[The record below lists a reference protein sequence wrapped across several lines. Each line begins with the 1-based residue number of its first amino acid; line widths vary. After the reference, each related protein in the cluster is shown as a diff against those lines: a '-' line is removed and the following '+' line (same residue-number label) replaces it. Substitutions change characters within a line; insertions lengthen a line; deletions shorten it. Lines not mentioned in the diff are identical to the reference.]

1 MKNCILEVQ
10 NLSVQFKTAHNVVHA
25 VRGIDLE
32 IERGVMTSLVGESG
46 SGKSVTALS
55 LTRLI
60 KEAQVSGAVIWNAG
74 GSARNLLHLPEINL
88 RAMRGRDIAYV
99 LQDPFTSLDPLMKIS
114 DQLREAIQIHTVATP
129 KACEGRMREV
139 LDGVKL
145 SDGERIL
152 KSYPHELS
160 GGMNQRVAIAM
171 ALINSP
177 KLLIADEP
185 TTALDVTTEYEI
197 MKLLGELR
205 TKFGLTILFIT
216 HNLPLA
222 LRHSEKVIVM
232 ENGKIADPDGEYARR
247 LFQADLSKAKP
258 KTRVE
263 LI

>member
-1 MKNCILEVQ
+1 MKNCILEIQ
-10 NLSVQFKTAHNVVHA
+10 NLSVQFKTARNTVHA
-25 VRGIDLE
+25 VRGIAFE
-32 IERGVMTSLVGESG
+32 IERGAMTSLVGESG

-60 KEAQVSGAVIWNAG
+60 KEAQVSGAVIWNAS
-74 GSARNLLHLPEINL
+74 GSARNLLHLPEVNL
-88 RAMRGRDIAYV
+88 RAMRGQDIAYV
-99 LQDPFTSLDPLMKIS
+99 LQDPFTSLNPLIKIS
-114 DQLREAIQIHTVATP
+114 DQLKEALEIHKVVKP
-129 KACEGRMREV
+129 KACDQRMREV
-139 LDGVKL
+139 LDQVKL
-145 SDGERIL
+145 SDCDRVL
-152 KSYPHELS
+152 RSYPHELS

-171 ALINSP
+171 ALINAP

-205 TKFGLTILFIT
+205 AKLGLTVLFIT

-232 ENGKIADPDGEYARR
+232 EKGMIADSDGEYARR
-247 LFQADLSKAKP
+247 LFRADLSKAKP

-263 LI
+263 F